1 MKYAQ
6 FCFLEKGM
14 GLVSPTHFVYDISK
28 KKGFPWYILLI
39 EQILLSDWF
48 YFLRYWAIVCSP
60 RCNVVN
66 FEIILNPHI
75 V

>member
-28 KKGFPWYILLI
+28 KKVFHDI
-39 EQILLSDWF
+39 F
-48 YFLRYWAIVCSP
+48 Y
-60 RCNVVN
+60 
-66 FEIILNPHI
+66 
-75 V
+75 